1 MYSAAVVPEGA
12 WRVNKD
18 ANSLNTMLGKTITE
32 RLSRIETLLK
42 AKFTKLIIYADAAR
56 G

>member
-18 ANSLNTMLGKTITE
+18 ANSLNTVLGKTIIKG
-32 RLSRIETLLK
+32 LSHIETLLK
-42 AKFTKLIIYADAAR
+42 AKPTKLITYVDTTR